1 MKIRNKFISNIL
13 YWSPY
18 IPVFGFI
25 IVVICIIINIK
36 NGSCIENSEKYYNSV
51 ISRKKIFRIQTIHF
65 TLTLLIQMIVII
77 PIILYNLN

>member
-25 IVVICIIINIK
+25 IAIICIIINIK
-36 NGSCIENSEKYYNSV
+36 NGLCIQNSEECHDSI
-51 ISRKKIFRIQTIHF
+51 ISKKEMYRIQNIHF
-65 TLTLLIQMIVII
+65 TFTLLVQMIVII
-77 PIILYNLN
+77 PLIFLI